1 MQLFVPAVL
10 KTSCDTDC
18 KKKKKKKN
26 QKKKKKKKNQKQK
39 TVHRKYF
46 EATSSQHAQNVL
58 VAKAFIYLLL
68 KYAFQKAHFFFPNI
82 T

>member
-18 KKKKKKKN
+18 KKKKK
-26 QKKKKKKKNQKQK
+26 QKQK

-58 VAKAFIYLLL
+58 VAKDFIYLLL
-68 KYAFQKAHFFFPNI
+68 KYAFQKAHFFPNI